1 MRIILYTPLLLIPG
15 SSCCSKFPRF
25 REIQG
30 IPAAFPKKRAFT
42 KKTRFHLTINA
53 LQSAFHAKSLAVG
66 YRIIGQSLADAY
78 LATAPL

>member
-1 MRIILYTPLLLIPG
+1 MIYLGAPVAPNSRAFVRSEEFPLLSQKNAL
-15 SSCCSKFPRF
+15 S
-25 REIQG
+25 Q
-30 IPAAFPKKRAFT
+30 